1 MEYRMLTEV
10 RTEEAKR
17 IRRQTGTNPKRA
29 KMWVVRKDHLVQALQ
44 TGLTNDHYLLAI
56 PKSTSTQYQF
66 TKGNLMAY
74 DKVKLNPQIAPTVRA
89 EHHNCMDVHYIAK
102 GYPITETSP
111 KSTQKNSLTSIAL
124 SGDSLAKL
132 LASLE
137 NEEALKTPEGRY
149 SLTLREYC
157 EQNNLDY
164 LSLKTLK
171 DFSVHELM

>member
-1 MEYRMLTEV
+1 MEYEMRSCAI
-10 RTEEAKR
+10 RT
-17 IRRQTGTNPKRA
+17 RA
-29 KMWVVRKDHLVQALQ
+29 YANQPARLEIRKDNLSNALNSV
-44 TGLTNDHYLLAI
+44 TKDYLLLAI
-56 PKSTSTQYQF
+56 QKSTSTQYQF
-66 TKGNLMAY
+66 TKGTLMAY